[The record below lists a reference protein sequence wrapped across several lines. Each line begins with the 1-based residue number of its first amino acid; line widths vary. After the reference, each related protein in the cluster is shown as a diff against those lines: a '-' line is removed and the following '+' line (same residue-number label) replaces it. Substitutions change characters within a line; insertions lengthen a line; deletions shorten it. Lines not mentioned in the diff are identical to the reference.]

1 MPFAQFPWIILA
13 LTQCNAIQI
22 ISDFFLFLSKFQS
35 KFLERAW
42 KIKMK
47 KKDPTNEI
55 QTNCEHQMEGSQRK
69 CGAIQ
74 KEMCNKLFIDS
85 M

>member
-1 MPFAQFPWIILA
+1 MI
-13 LTQCNAIQI
+13 N
-22 ISDFFLFLSKFQS
+22 KN
-35 KFLERAW
+35 
-42 KIKMK
+42 K